1 MANART
7 QTSQYTFFS
16 EKKKYPF
23 ADVAGE
29 K

>member
-7 QTSQYTFFS
+7 LMSQFTFFS
-16 EKKKYPF
+16 EEKKYPF